1 MRIFIRMAKKRLAA
15 VVLHFKKCAVQQTE
29 WFIFALQTCVMKT
42 VLITAKVHPYL
53 PETLRKHGY
62 EVLYEPAIS
71 YDELMQKITF
81 VQGLLV
87 TTRLKIDKPVLDAAT
102 ELKWIGR
109 LGSGMEL
116 IDVPYAESKGI
127 ICVSSPE
134 GNRNAVAEH
143 SLGFLLN
150 LMNKITSSYL
160 EVRDGRWIRDANRG
174 TELTGKTVGII
185 GFGNTGEAF
194 AKLLSSFD
202 VTVLAHDK
210 YRFGFAKNY
219 VREASVEHIAK
230 YADVVSLHLPLTD
243 ETFHYANDAFFN
255 SLQQKPYFL
264 TACRG
269 KVTDVAAL
277 IRAVQNG
284 KVTAAALDV
293 LENEKLNTFSTE
305 QKEQLQWLTTQ
316 PNMLVTPHI
325 AGYSDEAFYKMAKVT
340 LDKLGIR

>member
-1 MRIFIRMAKKRLAA
+1 
-15 VVLHFKKCAVQQTE
+15 
-29 WFIFALQTCVMKT
+29 MKT
-42 VLITAKVHPYL
+42 VLITAKAHPYL
-53 PETLRKHGY
+53 METLRKNQY
-62 EVLYEPAIS
+62 EVLYEPSIA
-71 YDELMQKITF
+71 YEEVRQKISS
-81 VQGLLV
+81 VEGLIV
-87 TTRLKIDKPVLDAAT
+87 TTRLKIDKPILDAAT
-102 ELKWIGR
+102 HLKWIGR

-127 ICVSSPE
+127 QCVSSPE
-134 GNRNAVAEH
+134 GNCNAVAEH

-150 LMNKITSSYL
+150 LMNHITSSYL
-160 EVRDGRWIRDANRG
+160 EVRDGKWIRDANRG

-194 AKLLSSFD
+194 AKLLQPFG

-210 YRFGFAKNY
+210 YRFGFAHNY
-219 VREASVEHIAK
+219 IREASLEQVAK

-243 ETFHYANDAFFN
+243 ETFHYADDAFFN
-255 SLQQKPYFL
+255 SLAQKPYFV

-277 IRAVQNG
+277 IRALQNG
-284 KVTAAALDV
+284 KVIAAALDV
-293 LENEKLNTFSTE
+293 LENEKLDTFTQE

-316 PNMLVTPHI
+316 PNVLVTPHI
-325 AGYSDEAFYKMAKVT
+325 AGYSHEAFYKMAKVT